1 MYDFHLHLTRLPHSK
16 EVASLLKQAGT
27 SYNNIAC
34 EPWEWEKSIEMGE
47 TRAFGIHPM
56 IATKVSEG
64 DWERLTEIL
73 KQHPN
78 AQVGECGLDKRFDG
92 YEPGGVQEQVFRR
105 QALLAKELGRTLHI
119 HCVGDYLRVVEILE
133 AVGFGGGNTAAG
145 TATGTAIETAAS
157 SATQI
162 VFHRFGGD
170 ISAVKAIRKAFGDC
184 AIFSLHIDSFR
195 KKSTD
200 AAIKEIPQTRVRF
213 ETDAD
218 ESFVNPPAGTSA
230 VSANPSAE
238 TKSTDSIA
246 ASTIANQIQNRLM
259 QVMALYNSTI

>member
-105 QALLAKELGRTLHI
+105 QAQLAKALGRTLHI
-119 HCVGDYLRVVEILE
+119 HCVGDYLRVVEIL
-133 AVGFGGGNTAAG
+133 ADAGFDNGNSTIGTAAG
-145 TATGTAIETAAS
+145 A
-157 SATQI
+157 ATQI

-218 ESFVNPPAGTSA
+218 ESFVNPPAGSSA
-230 VSANPSAE
+230 VSATPSAE

>member
-1 MYDFHLHLTRLPHSK
+1 MYDFHLHLARLPHSK
-16 EVASLLKQAGT
+16 DVASLLKQAGT

-105 QALLAKELGRTLHI
+105 QALLAKALGRTLHI
-119 HCVGDYLRVVEILE
+119 HCVGDYLRVVDIL
-133 AVGFGGGNTAAG
+133 ADAGFDNGTSAAG
-145 TATGTAIETAAS
+145 A
-157 SATQI
+157 ATQI

-218 ESFVNPPAGTSA
+218 ESFVNPPAGSSA

>member
-1 MYDFHLHLTRLPHSK
+1 MYDFHLHLTRLPHPA

-34 EPWEWEKSIEMGE
+34 EPWEWEKSIEIGE
-47 TRAFGIHPM
+47 TRTFGVHPM

-64 DWERLTEIL
+64 EWERLTEIL
-73 KQHPN
+73 RQHPN

-92 YEPGGVQEQVFRR
+92 YEPGGAQEQVFRR
-105 QALLAKELGRTLHI
+105 QALLAKDLTRTLHI

-133 AVGFGGGNTAAG
+133 AVGFGGGKSAASA
-145 TATGTAIETAAS
+145 ATGTSAGSAIGIAAGPVV
-157 SATQI
+157 QV

-170 ISAVKAIRKAFGDC
+170 ISAVKAILKAFGNR
-184 AIFSLHIDSFR
+184 AIFSLHVDSFR
-195 KKSTD
+195 KKSTA

-218 ESFVNPPAGTSA
+218 ESFMTTPAGTTANA
-230 VSANPSAE
+230 V
-238 TKSTDSIA
+238 
-246 ASTIANQIQNRLM
+246 ANQIQNRLM
-259 QVMALYNSTI
+259 QVVALYNSTI

>member
-1 MYDFHLHLTRLPHSK
+1 MYDFHLHLTRLPHPA

-56 IATKVSEG
+56 IATKISDS

-73 KQHPN
+73 KAYPAAH
-78 AQVGECGLDKRFDG
+78 VGECGLDKRFDG

-105 QALLAKELGRTLHI
+105 QALLAKELGRSLHI
-119 HCVGDYLRVVEILE
+119 HCVGDYQRAISILDDL
-133 AVGFGGGNTAAG
+133 GFG
-145 TATGTAIETAAS
+145 TATPGGTSAAP
-157 SATQI
+157 QV
-162 VFHRFGGD
+162 VFHRFGGEMA
-170 ISAVKAIRKAFGDC
+170 AVRAGLKFNS
-184 AIFSLHIDSFR
+184 IFSLHMDSFR
-195 KKSTD
+195 KKATA

-218 ESFVNPPAGTSA
+218 ESFYKLPEDGSMPDNLA
-230 VSANPSAE
+230 
-238 TKSTDSIA
+238 SI
-246 ASTIANQIQNRLM
+246 IVNQIQNRLM
-259 QVMALYNSTI
+259 QVVALYNSALI

>member
-1 MYDFHLHLTRLPHSK
+1 MYDFHLHLSRLPHPA
-16 EVASLLKQAGT
+16 EVANLLKQAGT

-34 EPWEWEKSIEMGE
+34 EPWEWEKSLEMGE

-64 DWERLTEIL
+64 EWGRLIEIL

-78 AQVGECGLDKRFDG
+78 AQVGECGLDKRFDD

-105 QALLAKELGRTLHI
+105 QAQLAKELGRTLHI

-157 SATQI
+157 SATQV

-170 ISAVKAIRKAFGDC
+170 ISAAKAILKAFGDR
-184 AIFSLHIDSFR
+184 AIFSLHVDSFR
-195 KKSTD
+195 KKSTA

-218 ESFVNPPAGTSA
+218 ESFVMIPAGT
-230 VSANPSAE
+230 SAE

-246 ASTIANQIQNRLM
+246 ASTVANQIQNRLM
-259 QVMALYNSTI
+259 QVVALYNSAV

>member
-1 MYDFHLHLTRLPHSK
+1 MFDYHLHLTRLPYPA
-16 EVASLLKQAGT
+16 EVANLLKQAGT

-64 DWERLTEIL
+64 EWERLTEIL
-73 KQHPN
+73 KQHPD

-119 HCVGDYLRVVEILE
+119 HCVGDYLRVLEIL
-133 AVGFGGGNTAAG
+133 ADAGFDNGTSAAG
-145 TATGTAIETAAS
+145 T
-157 SATQI
+157 ATQI

-195 KKSTD
+195 KKSTA
-200 AAIKEIPQTRVRF
+200 AAIKEIHQTRVRF

-238 TKSTDSIA
+238 TISAIA
-246 ASTIANQIQNRLM
+246 IANQIQNRLM